1 MNKFEIQSEIDN
13 VTLELRSLMDEVKVE
28 NADVVAIRSKKD
40 ELEKRRAA
48 LIKDMAQLEAPVENK
63 TEVTELRKVADA
75 MCEKRS
81 VTLNGTGTVN
91 VVRELAK
98 GIVKR
103 TSILE
108 GAKFFYGA
116 NAATKIP
123 VWGTQLKAD
132 FLPEGAT
139 GTAKTNQL
147 SVTSLD
153 AKQALSSLPV
163 SNMTLDLGA
172 ANLEAELPGLF
183 AGAFSDLLA
192 DGMING
198 KSFTNGSDT
207 EVAMVGLFGASN
219 GTTAYTAAAT
229 VAKLAELARTLKANT
244 YAKPCII
251 MSPTVYALFIADSST
266 NDSTKIYK
274 ESLIRDKMIEDVP
287 VVLTAYAPSTGSG
300 SAGAWADGDVIAV
313 GGDLSNY
320 AIGMAGEL
328 SVKAK
333 DTASSTVTTFDAT
346 IYAAGKP
353 VIASDFYQ
361 YKIDVA

>member
-1 MNKFEIQSEIDN
+1 
-13 VTLELRSLMDEVKVE
+13 
-28 NADVVAIRSKKD
+28 
-40 ELEKRRAA
+40 
-48 LIKDMAQLEAPVENK
+48 
-63 TEVTELRKVADA
+63 
-75 MCEKRS
+75 
-81 VTLNGTGTVN
+81 
-91 VVRELAK
+91 
-98 GIVKR
+98 
-103 TSILE
+103 
-108 GAKFFYGA
+108 
-116 NAATKIP
+116 
-123 VWGTQLKAD
+123 
-132 FLPEGAT
+132 
-139 GTAKTNQL
+139 
-147 SVTSLD
+147 
-153 AKQALSSLPV
+153 
-163 SNMTLDLGA
+163 
-172 ANLEAELPGLF
+172 
-183 AGAFSDLLA
+183 
-192 DGMING
+192 
-198 KSFTNGSDT
+198 
-207 EVAMVGLFGASN
+207 
-219 GTTAYTAAAT
+219 
-229 VAKLAELARTLKANT
+229 
-244 YAKPCII
+244 

>member
-207 EVAMVGLFGASN
+207 EVAMVGLFGASMVQLLTQQQQQLQN
-219 GTTAYTAAAT
+219 W
-229 VAKLAELARTLKANT
+229 LNWQEL
-244 YAKPCII
+244 
-251 MSPTVYALFIADSST
+251 
-266 NDSTKIYK
+266 
-274 ESLIRDKMIEDVP
+274 
-287 VVLTAYAPSTGSG
+287 
-300 SAGAWADGDVIAV
+300 
-313 GGDLSNY
+313 
-320 AIGMAGEL
+320 
-328 SVKAK
+328 
-333 DTASSTVTTFDAT
+333 
-346 IYAAGKP
+346 
-353 VIASDFYQ
+353 
-361 YKIDVA
+361 